1 VVEHAGPHLQFDRIG
16 EITLKGFTEPTE
28 MFLARAREDGD

>member
-1 VVEHAGPHLQFDRIG
+1 VVEHAGPHLEFDRIG

-28 MFLARAREDGD
+28 MFLARTGDEGD